1 VKAWMTYHIAVLAF
15 LLMSILNVSLI
26 PQYLSSKG
34 MIAVELN
41 LNEDGENEKD
51 LDEIINHE
59 NSEDILNFSQDIDN
73 EDQLVS
79 ILDIY
84 LDTFTP
90 SPEVQ
95 ISLLVFRVSPFL
107 QRSIAFLKKDQLIN
121 LQL

>member
-1 VKAWMTYHIAVLAF
+1 MTYHIAVLAF

>member
-1 VKAWMTYHIAVLAF
+1 MKAWMTYHIAVLAF